1 MSKETKRMS
10 ARTTVAVAL
19 LAAGV
24 CLLATS
30 PTALAAAPA
39 FKLSA
44 TSQPTNFIPGSEPV
58 ENSSLDAPMPQ
69 YSVVATNIGLAR
81 TSGPIVLTVT
91 LPPELTPTPAP
102 TPPVANVSGDPQP
115 LFENLPCE
123 ISGQTVTCTDPGSLE
138 PGQWMQMHVPVKV
151 DANAPATLTSQ
162 ASVEGGGAAEA
173 STSIATTISEELP
186 SFGLLSGPAG
196 FSLATTTPD
205 GTPATQAGSHPS
217 QLTVDLSFPTREFFG
232 GTKGA
237 FPIAVSHPKDVRVTL
252 PRGVVADPTAMPARC
267 TEAQLNNDQ
276 RGGCPLESQVGVVL
290 TKTTIG
296 GGLYP
301 YQSPLYNMIPPPG
314 AAGELA
320 FNAIN
325 VGIFIHLIGGVNSAG
340 EYEIGTDTPN
350 ILARQLNPVMGAEVQ
365 LWGNPSDEVHDTM
378 RGVPCL
384 GAVVCSSF
392 PVKRLDAPF
401 LTMPSSCR
409 STLSTSASVDSWEEP
424 SQQPSAAAEL
434 EDPSNGEATPTDGCN
449 ALDFAPQVEAKP
461 TTNLSDAPTGLDF
474 ALHVPQTT
482 KLDELATANFKDVKV
497 TFPPGVAVNPSGAG
511 GLGACT
517 PAQFGLTSDVG
528 GLPVRTDANPANCP
542 DDAKIGS
549 VEVSTPLLDHPLP
562 GALYV
567 AQPFQNPF
575 GSLLAIYLTVYD
587 EQTGVVSKLA
597 GRVSPDPQTGQLTTT
612 FEDNPELPIE
622 DVKLRVFG
630 GPRAALKTPL
640 ACGSHQITSEI
651 TPWSTPE
658 GATEHLSDSFQ
669 TSVAASGSGACPGS
683 ETQAPNAPGF
693 SAGTIAPRAGAYSP
707 FVLKLTRPD
716 GTQQL
721 TGIDTTLPK
730 GLVAKLAGT
739 SYCSEAQIAAAKSR
753 EAPRQGALEQQSP
766 SCPLSSEVG
775 TVTVGAGAGITP
787 FYAQGHAYL
796 AGPYKGAPL
805 SLVVIT
811 PAVAGPFDLGAVV
824 VRVALQVNSE
834 SAQVHAVSDPLPTIR
849 EGIPLD
855 LRSIALKMDRPDFTL
870 NPTSC
875 DPMAV
880 TGQASTLVGQSATL
894 SSPFQVG
901 GCSALGFKP
910 KLALSLKGGTKRSKN
925 PALKAVLTYP
935 KGSYANIAS
944 AQVTLPH
951 SEFLDQSHIGTV
963 CTRVQFA
970 ADACP
975 AKSIYGKA
983 RAITPLLDQPL
994 EGPVYLRS
1002 SSHELPDLVAALN
1015 GQIDVDLVGRVDTG
1029 KGGGIRNTF
1038 EATPDAPVS
1047 KFVLEMQGGKK
1058 GLLVNSENICR
1069 KPQRAIADFTAQN
1082 GKVQNTRPLIAN
1094 SCKGKAKKKHKA
1106 HKPRKGSR

>member
-1 MSKETKRMS
+1 MNKETKRMR
-10 ARTTVAVAL
+10 ARTIVAL

-30 PTALAAAPA
+30 PAALAAAPA

-58 ENSSLDAPMPQ
+58 GGGQLDAPMPQ
-69 YSVVATNIGLAR
+69 YSVVATNVGLAR

-102 TPPVANVSGDPQP
+102 TPPVANASGDPQP

-123 ISGQTVTCTDPGSLE
+123 ISGQTVTCTDSGSLK
-138 PGQWMQMHVPVKV
+138 PGQWVQMHVPVKV
-151 DANAPATLTSQ
+151 AADAPGTLHSQ

-173 STSIATTISEELP
+173 STSIATTVSEELP
-186 SFGLLSGPAG
+186 SFGLLPGPAG
-196 FSLATTTPD
+196 FSLAATTAE

-217 QLTVDLSFPTREFFG
+217 QLTVDLSFPTREFNG
-232 GTKGA
+232 GTKEVQ
-237 FPIAVSHPKDVRVTL
+237 PSAVGHPKDVRVTL
-252 PRGVVADPTAMPARC
+252 PRGVVADPTAIPARC
-267 TEAQLNNDQ
+267 TEAQLNNEQ
-276 RGGCPLESQVGVVL
+276 RGGCPLESQVGVAL
-290 TKTTIG
+290 TRTTIG

-301 YQSPLYNMIPPPG
+301 YQSPLYNMVPPPG
-314 AAGELA
+314 AAAELA

-325 VGIFIHLIGGVNSAG
+325 VGIFVHLIGGVNSAG
-340 EYEIGTDTPN
+340 EYELGADTPN
-350 ILARQLNPVMGAEVQ
+350 ILARQLNPVMGAQVQ
-365 LWGNPSDEVHDTM
+365 LWGNPTDANYDGM
-378 RGVPCL
+378 RGADCVFRESDVCL
-384 GAVVCSSF
+384 R

-409 STLSTSASVDSWEEP
+409 SALSTSARVDSWEEP
-424 SQQPSAAAEL
+424 GKEVSVAAEL
-434 EDPSNGEATPTDGCN
+434 EDPASGEATPTDGCN
-449 ALDFAPQVEAKP
+449 ALDFDPRVEAKP

-474 ALHVPQTT
+474 ALHVPQTNR
-482 KLDELATANFKDVKV
+482 LDELATANFKDVKV
-497 TFPPGVAVNPSGAG
+497 TFPPGVSVNPSGAG

-517 PAQFGLTSDVG
+517 PAQLGLTSGVG
-528 GLPVRTDANPANCP
+528 VLPVRTDANPAHCP

-549 VEVSTPLLDHPLP
+549 VEVSTPLLDHPIN

-575 GSLLAIYLTVYD
+575 GSLLAVYLAVDD

-597 GRVSPDPQTGQLTTT
+597 GRVSADPNTGQLTTI
-612 FEDNPELPIE
+612 FNDNPELPIE

-640 ACGSHQITSEI
+640 ACGTHQITSEI

-658 GATEHLSDSFQ
+658 GVTEHLSDSFQ
-669 TSVAASGSGACPGS
+669 TSVAASGSGTCPTS
-683 ETQAPNAPGF
+683 EAQAPNAPGF
-693 SAGTIAPRAGAYSP
+693 TAGTIAPQAGAYSP

-716 GTQQL
+716 GSQQL
-721 TGIDTTLPK
+721 TAVDATLPK

-753 EAPRQGALEQQSP
+753 EVPQMGALEQQSP
-766 SCPLSSEVG
+766 SCPFSSEVG
-775 TVTVGAGAGITP
+775 SVTVGAGAGITP
-787 FYAQGHAYL
+787 FYATGHAYL
-796 AGPYKGAPL
+796 AGPYKSAPL

-811 PAVAGPFDLGAVV
+811 PAVAGPFDLGSVV
-824 VRVALQVNSE
+824 VRNALYVNSE
-834 SAQVHAVSDPLPTIR
+834 TAEVHAVSDPLPTIR

-855 LRSIALKMDRPDFTL
+855 LRSIALKLDRPDFTL

-880 TGQASTLVGQSATL
+880 IGSASTLAGQSAAL
-894 SSPFQVG
+894 RSPFQVG

-910 KLALSLKGGTKRSKN
+910 KLALSLKGGTKRDKN

-951 SEFLDQSHIGTV
+951 SAFLDQSHIGTV

-983 RAITPLLDQPL
+983 RAITPLLAEPL

-1002 SSHELPDLVAALN
+1002 SSHELPDLVAALH

-1082 GKVQNTRPLIAN
+1082 GKVQDTTPLIAN
-1094 SCKGKAKKKHKA
+1094 SCGKAKKKKHKA
-1106 HKPRKGSR
+1106 HNGSR